1 MQVTMRSIGKAFGP
15 VRVLEGVEFNIGAG
29 EIHALMGEN
38 GAGKSTL
45 MKILSGVYQADAGE
59 ILIDGKPTP
68 IRNTV
73 EAERA
78 GIAIIHQ
85 ELNLIPQLSVME
97 NLFLGREPSRFGV
110 VDSAAMRKQARKWLD
125 MVGAERIDPQA
136 EAGHLSIGQQ
146 QLVEIA
152 KALSLDARVLV
163 MDEPTAALTHRE
175 IETLFEIMLALK
187 ARGVA
192 LVYVSHR
199 MEEIFRICD
208 KVSVL
213 RDGQFVGERAV
224 QDTSF
229 DEVVRLM
236 VGRELG
242 ERFPKR
248 AQTPGEVRFKVAGLA
263 DDGNISGISF
273 DVRAGEVLGVAGLM
287 GAGRSE
293 ILRTLFGLNRKTA
306 GTVTLDG
313 RTLEVRDASGA
324 IDAGIG
330 FVTEDR
336 KSQGL
341 VLGMSV
347 RENATLVHLYRYAR
361 FGVVNDGAERAAVAD
376 LIKQLRIR
384 TRDAELDV
392 KSLSGG
398 NQQKVVFAK
407 WLVEPPKVLLLDEPT
422 RGVDVGGKAEIYT
435 IINQLASQGV
445 AIVMVSSELPEVLAM
460 SDRILVMHQGRQNGI
475 FEAAG
480 ATQELIMTA
489 ATGGHAATVAT
500 PAAA

>member
-1 MQVTMRSIGKAFGP
+1 
-15 VRVLEGVEFNIGAG
+15 
-29 EIHALMGEN
+29 
-38 GAGKSTL
+38 
-45 MKILSGVYQADAGE
+45 
-59 ILIDGKPTP
+59 
-68 IRNTV
+68 
-73 EAERA
+73 
-78 GIAIIHQ
+78 
-85 ELNLIPQLSVME
+85 
-97 NLFLGREPSRFGV
+97 
-110 VDSAAMRKQARKWLD
+110 
-125 MVGAERIDPQA
+125 
-136 EAGHLSIGQQ
+136 
-146 QLVEIA
+146 
-152 KALSLDARVLV
+152 
-163 MDEPTAALTHRE
+163 
-175 IETLFEIMLALK
+175 
-187 ARGVA
+187 
-192 LVYVSHR
+192 
-199 MEEIFRICD
+199 
-208 KVSVL
+208 
-213 RDGQFVGERAV
+213 
-224 QDTSF
+224 
-229 DEVVRLM
+229 
-236 VGRELG
+236 
-242 ERFPKR
+242 
-248 AQTPGEVRFKVAGLA
+248 VRFKVSGLA

-306 GTVTLDG
+306 GSIELDG
-313 RTLEVRDASGA
+313 RTLDVRDASGA

-347 RENATLVHLYRYAR
+347 RENATLVHLDRYAR
-361 FGVVNDGAERAAVAD
+361 FGVVNDAAERAAVAD

-407 WLVEPPKVLLLDEPT
+407 WLAAPPKVLLLDEPT

-489 ATGGHAATVAT
+489 ATGSNAATAST
-500 PAAA
+500 AAAA

>member
-1 MQVTMRSIGKAFGP
+1 
-15 VRVLEGVEFNIGAG
+15 
-29 EIHALMGEN
+29 
-38 GAGKSTL
+38 
-45 MKILSGVYQADAGE
+45 
-59 ILIDGKPTP
+59 
-68 IRNTV
+68 
-73 EAERA
+73 
-78 GIAIIHQ
+78 
-85 ELNLIPQLSVME
+85 
-97 NLFLGREPSRFGV
+97 
-110 VDSAAMRKQARKWLD
+110 
-125 MVGAERIDPQA
+125 
-136 EAGHLSIGQQ
+136 
-146 QLVEIA
+146 
-152 KALSLDARVLV
+152 
-163 MDEPTAALTHRE
+163 
-175 IETLFEIMLALK
+175 
-187 ARGVA
+187 
-192 LVYVSHR
+192 VS
-199 MEEIFRICD
+199 
-208 KVSVL
+208 
-213 RDGQFVGERAV
+213 
-224 QDTSF
+224 
-229 DEVVRLM
+229 
-236 VGRELG
+236 
-242 ERFPKR
+242 
-248 AQTPGEVRFKVAGLA
+248 GLA

-293 ILRTLFGLNRKTA
+293 ILRTLFGINRKTA
-306 GTVTLDG
+306 GSVSLDG
-313 RTLEVRDASGA
+313 RTLDVRDASGA

-347 RENATLVHLYRYAR
+347 RENATLVHLNRYAR
-361 FGVVNDGAERAAVAD
+361 FGVVNESAERAAVND

-407 WLVEPPKVLLLDEPT
+407 WLAEPPKVLLLDEPT

-460 SDRILVMHQGRQNGI
+460 SDRILVMHQGKQNGI

-489 ATGGHAATVAT
+489 ATGGNAAI
-500 PAAA
+500 AAAA